1 MSISDWSSDVCS
13 SDLLIFSAIANGID
27 VGIAGP
33 AGGIHLDAAPDGQ
46 ACFLRQT
53 GMRAQ
58 AHGREH
64 GVRLNDRAVI
74 QIGADTR
81 SGRVDGNDLAAQM
94 PDDALFLQR
103 RANRSDE
110 HTAELQSLMR
120 ISYAVTCLK
129 TKKRRRNP

>member
-46 ACFLRQT
+46 PCFLRQT

-58 AHGREH
+58 AHGRDH

-74 QIGADTR
+74 TIGAETR
-81 SGRVDGNDLAAQM
+81 PGLLNGTDLAAHT
-94 PDDALFLQR
+94 PDDHLFLPR
-103 RANRSDE
+103 HPNAPPPHHSPHPR
-110 HTAELQSLMR
+110 
-120 ISYAVTCLK
+120 
-129 TKKRRRNP
+129 